1 MYFFLYSGHAFN
13 KKLGGIY
20 MDNTFTNSLEGLEYA
35 PLSKEQENRLRE
47 LEKQFN
53 NEFGTSFYL
62 MAMDRDGKYRN
73 TDV

>member
-1 MYFFLYSGHAFN
+1 
-13 KKLGGIY
+13 
-20 MDNTFTNSLEGLEYA
+20 MDNTFMDSLEGLEYA
-35 PLSKEQENRLRE
+35 PLSREQENRLRE

-53 NEFGTSFYL
+53 NEFGTSFYF